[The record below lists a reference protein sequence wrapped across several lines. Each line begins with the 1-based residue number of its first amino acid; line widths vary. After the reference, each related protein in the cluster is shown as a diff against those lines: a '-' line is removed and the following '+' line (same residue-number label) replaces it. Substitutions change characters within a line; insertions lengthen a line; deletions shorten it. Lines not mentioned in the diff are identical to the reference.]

1 MEEVGMTTSRYNEN
15 SVNTL
20 NEAKLRVRKINFV
33 IVQIDEVNMLKEIR
47 KTRFTRKQIKQCSDK
62 LVSYIDGTPCEVKVS
77 RTVWRRGK
85 DGDNIKVLPIPI
97 IIPEGFI

>member
-1 MEEVGMTTSRYNEN
+1 MISSVMEEVGMTTSRYNEN

-47 KTRFTRKQIKQCSDK
+47 KTRFTRKEKS
-62 LVSYIDGTPCEVKVS
+62 SYT
-77 RTVWRRGK
+77 
-85 DGDNIKVLPIPI
+85 N
-97 IIPEGFI
+97 